1 MDKHLRCA
9 RLHLLCGGE
18 GVNELELC
26 AAAQAA
32 LPEALGYPL
41 CQDQR
46 RKGPVSCRAACLTF
60 EDQSLSTPADGQI
73 PGVCCNEDE
82 SLKAEAIT
90 HLVPAISRA
99 LCGPVHSLSGAASVS
114 VAQLQRSWRCCALQ
128 DGKTEHTIVG
138 FSEFKTGD
146 EALSCV

>member
-9 RLHLLCGGE
+9 SLHLLCGGE
-18 GVNELELC
+18 GVNELEHC

-60 EDQSLSTPADGQI
+60 EDQRSQHT
-73 PGVCCNEDE
+73 
-82 SLKAEAIT
+82 
-90 HLVPAISRA
+90 
-99 LCGPVHSLSGAASVS
+99 SGWSDSGRV
-114 VAQLQRSWRCCALQ
+114 LQRRRKPQS
-128 DGKTEHTIVG
+128 
-138 FSEFKTGD
+138 
-146 EALSCV
+146 